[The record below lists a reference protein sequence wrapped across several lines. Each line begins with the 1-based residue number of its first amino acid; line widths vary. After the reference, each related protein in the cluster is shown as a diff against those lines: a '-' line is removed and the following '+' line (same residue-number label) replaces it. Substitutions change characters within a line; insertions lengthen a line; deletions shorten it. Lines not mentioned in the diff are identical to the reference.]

1 MGLAGFLIKGSEK
14 GLVKT
19 GSRSSRK
26 SSSSILSSVGSAASV
41 GGKVASVGLS
51 AAMFAGKELYI
62 IGSGVIG
69 LIIFLLR

>member
-14 GLVKT
+14 SLMK
-19 GSRSSRK
+19 SSRRG
-26 SSSSILSSVGSAASV
+26 SSSSILSSMSSGASVAGKVGSA
-41 GGKVASVGLS
+41 GLS
-51 AAMFAGKELYI
+51 IASFAGKELYI

>member
-14 GLVKT
+14 SLMK
-19 GSRSSRK
+19 SSRRGS
-26 SSSSILSSVGSAASV
+26 SSSSILSSMSSGASVAGKVGSA
-41 GGKVASVGLS
+41 GLS
-51 AAMFAGKELYI
+51 IASFAGKELYI

>member
-14 GLVKT
+14 SLMK
-19 GSRSSRK
+19 SSRRS
-26 SSSSILSSVGSAASV
+26 SSSSILSSVSSVASV
-41 GGKVASVGLS
+41 GGKAASVGLS
-51 AAMFAGKELYI
+51 IASFAGKEIYI